1 MQILKKPEL
10 IPYREIELRESKIIL
25 HNPQIVSG
33 MAMIPII
40 TESLNIDHPE
50 IIEESML
57 NKEIYL
63 IDDAGGYDRLSIQN
77 TGDNDVII
85 PAATH
90 ITGGHQNRG
99 NDKIQLLTNNQKI
112 RIDAHCFEPSRSS
125 GPDNFN
131 GISETPIDIVFK
143 TMTSHGTGASWEAIG
158 EYTKILSHSRDSLL
172 SFIQGS
178 DQDRLHLSLNYET
191 YKKQTGVLSVFD
203 NEVVAIEIFPNAKT
217 FNRERDQIYKGKFA
231 SLLFKYIR
239 TKGHPPQLT
248 PRDVAI
254 NIDNFFEKVKFEGNP
269 IQRGNY
275 HILSKQESNFVADM
289 VFNQYNKICYMFAMQ
304 KI

>member
-10 IPYREIELRESKIIL
+10 VAYKELTLRESKIIL
-25 HNPQIVSG
+25 HNPQIVNG
-33 MAMIPII
+33 LAMLPLI
-40 TESLNIDHPE
+40 TESLNVDHPE

-63 IDDAGGYDRLSIQN
+63 IDDAGGYNSLSVQN
-77 TGDNDVII
+77 RGNEDVLI

-90 ITGGHQNRG
+90 ITGGKQNRG
-99 NDKIQLLTNNQKI
+99 NDKLQLLTNNQKI
-112 RIDAHCFEPSRSS
+112 RIDAHCFEPSRGSGSS
-125 GPDNFN
+125 NFN

-143 TMTSHGTGASWEAIG
+143 TMTTRGTDASWNAIG

-172 SFIQGS
+172 SFINRS

-191 YKKQTGVLSVFD
+191 YRKQTGILSVFD
-203 NEVVAIEIFPNAKT
+203 NEVVAMEIFPNVAT
-217 FNRERDQIYKGKFA
+217 FKRERDQIYKGKFA
-231 SLLFKYIR
+231 SLLFKHIR
-239 TKGHPPQLT
+239 TKEHPPQLT

-254 NIDNFFEKVKFEGNP
+254 NVDNFFDKMKFEATP
-269 IQRGNY
+269 IHRGNY
-275 HILSKQESNFVADM
+275 SILSEQTSNFVADI
-289 VFNQYNKICYMFAMQ
+289 VFNQNDKICYLFAMQ